1 MEDKKMFWES
11 IKSNFT
17 EDHRRYLDEE
27 IVRRMNSGMD
37 FIKAKDLI
45 KLDSKKNPRRFDPDK
60 KRYNPTTD
68 FNFDYKLER
77 LSPQLKAEIL
87 EKRERAAQN
96 GPKGGGRKGPSLET
110 LIKRTEMKRRLLA
123 AGFDEAS
130 AEKMSKTI
138 K

>member
-1 MEDKKMFWES
+1 MEDKKLYWES
-11 IKSNFT
+11 IQSNFK

-27 IVRRMNSGMD
+27 TIRRMNSGMD

-60 KRYNPTTD
+60 KRHNPTSD

-96 GPKGGGRKGPSLET
+96 AGSGHRRGPSLET
-110 LIKRTEMKRRLLA
+110 IIKREMMKKRLVA
-123 AGFDEAS
+123 AGIDDAT